1 MKKSKK
7 AVALRYQ
14 AEKDH
19 APRLT
24 AKGGGLIAKKIIQL
38 ARAHGIPITEDPDL
52 VEVLVQLDWQ
62 EHIPP
67 QLYQAVAEVLAFVY
81 RLNRKSPTASHFPSE
96 NP

>member
-1 MKKSKK
+1 MDEQKK
-7 AVALRYQ
+7 AVALSYQ

-24 AKGGGLIAKKIIQL
+24 AKGDGLVAKKIIEL
-38 ARAHGIPITEDPDL
+38 ARTHGIPITEDPDL

-67 QLYQAVAEVLAFVY
+67 NLYQAVAEVLAFVY
-81 RLNRKSPTASHFPSE
+81 RLNQKK
-96 NP
+96 